1 MLINN
6 MMKEKEQ
13 SISKNGCL
21 TASAVSLGA
30 NNRRAYTSLL
40 FSPINVEIDNSI
52 LTGSVLQNTPIKNTV
67 TVKPYENGFDP
78 NDGFT
83 EDDWTITFE

>member
-1 MLINN
+1 
-6 MMKEKEQ
+6 MKAKRQ
-13 SISKNGCL
+13 TISMNGCGL
-21 TASAVSLGA
+21 SARGAAAATRREYASPA
-30 NNRRAYTSLL
+30 
-40 FSPINVEIDNSI
+40 FSPLTIEIDNSI